1 MLIITA
7 NYILVPVLILLIL
20 FYIYVFSA
28 YIKDRDT
35 TFRET
40 VASTSCFLKDFG
52 PSYYFSKSENQ

>member
-40 VASTSCFLKDFG
+40 VASTS
-52 PSYYFSKSENQ
+52 